1 MSATEQQYD
10 EIIAPML
17 AAVAEKC
24 KELGM
29 ALVARVEWQPGE
41 AAVTMMGDNEWSG
54 HQRLAFYACLA
65 RGNIDRLCLKLIKLP
80 GAEQS
85 LFLAP
90 FMNKE
95 DRP

>member
-41 AAVTMMGDNEWSG
+41 AGVTMMGDNEWSG
-54 HQRLAFYACLA
+54 HQRLALYACLA
-65 RGNIDRLCLKLIKLP
+65 RGNIDRLCLKLIMLR

-95 DRP
+95 ARP